1 MCIKNIINEEIDK
14 FISEEYPQSFDME
27 YFKTLNSFRSRVQY
41 CQQHLTRISSGSAR
55 IVYKIDDDKVLKL
68 AKNTKGIA
76 QNEVEIA
83 NGDDSYIDNII
94 PNVYD
99 SHPDSLWLEAE
110 YCKKISPKRFHE
122 LTEISF
128 NDFSNIMQYEYNK
141 RRLSSKPKNYDDL
154 IENEFLMNMID
165 FMLNYSA
172 GVGDLIRI
180 SSYGENS
187 SNEVLLVDS
196 GLNENV
202 YKKYYSRSRFNE
214 NYLINNREQKIID
227 DILNDI
233 NENVDINNIY
243 NKLKLY
249 GKKGLLTI
257 GILLAVAN
265 GIDAKGGNDIDIIRN
280 GIEYVNHTE
289 VQKFHA
295 LNIYIVS
302 DLISKAIKFKDIDNA
317 KELVMLRNALF
328 NKIDN
333 ENFNIPSELNNKY
346 LKILEISSDLFKKY
360 SNNQINDA
368 ITVGFNYYKQ
378 YKQKAR

>member
-14 FISEEYPQSFDME
+14 FISEEYPQSFDMK

-83 NGDDSYIDNII
+83 NGDDWYIDNII

-99 SHPDSLWLEAE
+99 SHPDSLWLEME

-122 LTEISF
+122 LTGISF
-128 NDFSNIMQYEYNK
+128 NDFSKIISYEANHRSLYA
-141 RRLSSKPKNYDDL
+141 KPNNYDEL
-154 IENEFLMNMID
+154 IENEFLTNMID
-165 FMLNYSA
+165 YMKNYSP

-187 SNEVLLVDS
+187 SNEVLLIDS

-214 NYLINNREQKIID
+214 NYLINNREQKIIN
-227 DILNDI
+227 DILNNV
-233 NENVDINNIY
+233 NESIDINNVY
-243 NKLKLY
+243 DKLKSY
-249 GKKGLLTI
+249 GRKGLLTI
-257 GILLAVAN
+257 GILFAVAN
-265 GIDAKGGNDIDIIRN
+265 GIKANGGNDIDVIKS
-280 GIEYVNHTE
+280 GIEYVDYDDT
-289 VQKFHA
+289 QKFYA
-295 LNIYIVS
+295 LNIFVVS
-302 DLISKAIKFKDIDNA
+302 DLISKAMKFKDIDSA
-317 KELVMLRNALF
+317 KELILLRNILF
-328 NKIDN
+328 SKMDDSNTK
-333 ENFNIPSELNNKY
+333 IPSNVNDEY
-346 LKILEISSDLFKKY
+346 QKILNITSDLFTKY

-368 ITVGFNYYKQ
+368 ILSGFNYYKQ
-378 YKQKAR
+378 YKQKTR